1 MPAGTF
7 ALMYNPPHFASTD
20 LTWLDWL
27 AEHYPFC
34 TLVSQV
40 DGEPFASHLP
50 ILYTRTG
57 DQVLITGHWAR
68 PNAQWRD
75 IENQRVMLMFHGPH
89 AYVSPRWY
97 ADAPKQVPTWNY
109 VTAHVYGRIRLIQ
122 GEDELASIVAR
133 LAEKFESGAPEPWS
147 FNASEPANRA
157 RLRGIVG
164 FELSSDAL
172 QIKIKLKVNQNHNV
186 TNVAGVI
193 SGLRA
198 TDSQEAAAV
207 ADLMQKE
214 LDKR

>member
-1 MPAGTF
+1 
-7 ALMYNPPHFASTD
+7 MYNPPHFASTD

-27 AEHYPFC
+27 AEHHPFC
-34 TLVSQV
+34 TLISQV

-50 ILYTRTG
+50 VLYTRTG

-109 VTAHVYGRIRLIQ
+109 VTAHVYGKIRLIQ
-122 GEDELASIVAR
+122 AEDELESIVAR
-133 LAEKFESGAPEPWS
+133 LAQKFESGAPEPWS
-147 FNASEPANRA
+147 LNASEPANRA

-164 FELSSDAL
+164 FELRSDAL

-193 SGLRA
+193 AGLRA
-198 TDSQEAAAV
+198 TGSEEAAAV